1 MLTFFNLDYLTAENG
16 AEAVSILEK
25 SRNMTNDPSA
35 PHFGLVFM
43 DLSMPVMDGYE
54 AIECVRGLGKGLKWL
69 PIVALTANALAE
81 EKRRALEAGATEF
94 NTKPI
99 LRNVLHATCEQ
110 HLGPPMSQ

>member
-1 MLTFFNLDYLTAENG
+1 
-16 AEAVSILEK
+16 
-25 SRNMTNDPSA
+25 MTGDDTA

-54 AIECVRGLGKGLKWL
+54 AIERLRGLGKGLKFL

-99 LRNVLHATCEQ
+99 LRNVLHATCAQ
-110 HLGPPMSQ
+110 HLGPPKAE